1 MAVEY
6 TLYNYP
12 PSLAAAAVIFIILFA
27 VSSIAHVIQLTMK
40 KNMVLHPLPLSPI
53 EAVGYVGRA
62 MNPQDKAP
70 NWSIN
75 AYIIQ
80 SILLLTGPTFFA
92 ASIYMILGRI
102 IRLTKGESH
111 SVVHATWITKIFAGG
126 GLLAK
131 AKDQDAQELGEHV
144 ILGGL
149 IVQIL
154 FFGFFVIAS
163 GLFHYRIRAF
173 LTLRSQTF
181 AVPWQ
186 RYLIILYVANS
197 LILWRSGSH
206 GSLQMHEVYLY
217 VFDALLMLITCIVFN
232 TWHPSTI
239 ISHKSE
245 AVPQEEME
253 FSS

>member
-12 PSLAAAAVIFIILFA
+12 PSVAAAAVIFIILFA

-40 KNMVLHPLPLSPI
+40 KNMVLHPLL
-53 EAVGYVGRA
+53 GYVGRA

-111 SVVHATWITKIFAGG
+111 SVVRATWITKIFAGA

-197 LILWRSGSH
+197 LILWRS
-206 GSLQMHEVYLY
+206 MHEVYLY